1 MTKNISWEEEFDD
14 RFYRLLSTKYKPHEF
29 VTEEVRQFIREVRK
43 QAIEEFAEYIAKN
56 ISPEGGRLFLKKTEE
71 YLEELD
77 KS

>member
-43 QAIEEFAEYIAKN
+43 QALADMLDVVARACKTQDF
-56 ISPEGGRLFLKKTEE
+56 ISIDKFLKMEG
-71 YLEELD
+71 L
-77 KS
+77 